1 MILLT
6 HLQASARWQRIPN
19 SLLLLP
25 SACNTYRV
33 TTYAALYMHTCIH
46 TYITCNTY
54 IHTCIHTLHIYIY
67 IYIYT
72 HTHTHTLHTSIYIY
86 IYTLHTYKHTIHYIQ
101 YIQYICTLHTY
112 THTFI
117 PASTTYFRQNFV
129 NMFLLIYIYVKF

>member
-86 IYTLHTYKHTIHYIQ
+86 IYTHYIHTN
-101 YIQYICTLHTY
+101 IQYTIYNTYNTYVHYIHTHIHSYQQALH
-112 THTFI
+112 I
-117 PASTTYFRQNFV
+117 
-129 NMFLLIYIYVKF
+129 LGKIL